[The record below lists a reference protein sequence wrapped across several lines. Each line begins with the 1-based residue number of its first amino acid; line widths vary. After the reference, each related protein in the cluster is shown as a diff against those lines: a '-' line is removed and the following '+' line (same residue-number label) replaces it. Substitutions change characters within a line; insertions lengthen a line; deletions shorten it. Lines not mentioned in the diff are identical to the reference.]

1 MSATT
6 IDEILIADEPAR
18 WSALGFQVGE
28 DCLCTIG
35 SVRLRFTGESSQRG
49 IVGWSLREIVSAELD
64 GLPTERSR
72 SPMPDPDQAPAHPN
86 GIVALDHV
94 VVMSP
99 TLDRTVGAL
108 QAAGLELR
116 RIREEPTPA
125 GAPRQAFFRLG
136 AEILEVVQIP
146 DSALERAGGADAS
159 ARFWGLAALAEDLER
174 TVACMEGGVSPIR
187 AAVQP
192 GRRIATLK
200 REAGLTVPLAL
211 MSPDERPPRGRS

>member
-1 MSATT
+1 MASTT

-18 WSALGFQVGE
+18 WSALGFRLQDDV
-28 DCLCTIG
+28 CTIG
-35 SVRLRFTGESSQRG
+35 SVRLRFTADSAQRG
-49 IVGWSLREIVSAELD
+49 IVGWALREIGSTELD
-64 GLPTERSR
+64 GLPTERSHD
-72 SPMPDPDQAPAHPN
+72 PMPDPAWVRSHPN

-99 TLDRTVGAL
+99 ALDRTAAAL
-108 QAAGLELR
+108 QQAGLDLR
-116 RIREEPTPA
+116 RIREQPTPA

-146 DSALERAGGADAS
+146 DTALERAGGADAP
-159 ARFWGLAALAEDLER
+159 ARFWGLAALADDLER
-174 TVACMEGGVSPIR
+174 TVAHFGGGVSPTR

-200 REAGLTVPLAL
+200 REAGLSVPLAI
-211 MSPDERPPRGRS
+211 MSPDERPPRERS